1 MFFPAGIPLLAV
13 VALIIWSARQEAQH
27 KPDSGSSKRN

>member
-13 VALIIWSARQEAQH
+13 VALIIWSARQEAEH
-27 KPDSGSSKRN
+27 KQDNGGSKPS